1 MINRRFLNRK
11 KILVIES
18 EVQTKNFFLKCL
30 KAEGLCTIDAENG
43 LIGFQQAQQELP
55 DLIIS
60 EISLP
65 KLDGYSVL
73 TMLRQNRST
82 AMIPLIFVTTK
93 EARYEIRKGM
103 ELGAD
108 DYLTKPCTVKELLNA
123 IAACLEKRTILKQC
137 YATCDISQFRPFA
150 EPLLADIIEPITIK
164 STFPSNSLLDEV
176 FNFIEE
182 NFHHQITLSDVAI
195 EVGYSSTYLTNLVR
209 RQTGQTVQNWIIEYR
224 MTAAR
229 NLLLT
234 TDETV
239 ETIAVKIGYQNVA
252 HFFRQF
258 RQHHKTTPHAW
269 RREHRNQPYQSHI
282 REKKK
287 ELLLLTKDK

>member
-1 MINRRFLNRK
+1 MINRRFLNGK
-11 KILVIES
+11 KILVIEP

-30 KAEGLCTIDAENG
+30 KAEGFCTIDAENG
-43 LIGFQQAQQELP
+43 LVGFQQAQQELP

-73 TMLRQNRST
+73 TMLRQNPST

-108 DYLTKPCTVKELLNA
+108 DYLTKPCTVEELLNA
-123 IAACLEKRTILKQC
+123 IAACLEKRTILKKC
-137 YATCDISQFRPFA
+137 YAACEIHQFQPFTK
-150 EPLLADIIEPITIK
+150 PLLADILEPAILK

-176 FNFIEE
+176 FSFIEE
-182 NFHHQITLSDVAI
+182 NYYQQITLSDVALK
-195 EVGYSSTYLTNLVR
+195 VGYSSTYLTNLVR

-229 NLLLT
+229 TLLLK

-239 ETIAVKIGYQNVA
+239 ETISLKIGYQNVA

-269 RREHRNQPYQSHI
+269 RREHRNQPDQ
-282 REKKK
+282 RQK
-287 ELLLLTKDK
+287 EGIATFSKG